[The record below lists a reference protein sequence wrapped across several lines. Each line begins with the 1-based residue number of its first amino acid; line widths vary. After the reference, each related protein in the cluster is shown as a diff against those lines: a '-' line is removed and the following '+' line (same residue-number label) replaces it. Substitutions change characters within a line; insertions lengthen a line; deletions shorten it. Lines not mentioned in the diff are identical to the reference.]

1 MKYRLLSIFGAL
13 LITASFCITSQAA
26 DFTSIE
32 GTYVLESRQ
41 LPDGTILTPPAI
53 AGLYVLSEGYMSLNR
68 AAKDTQGNI
77 TSRSAVGTYTISG
90 STYSLELIY
99 NAVND
104 GTKISYDFDKKSG
117 SSEMTMV
124 DGNVEMKIPLVDNL
138 YGSFSPDSFTAMT
151 RGEFIDKW
159 VKVKWKGSGG

>member
-1 MKYRLLSIFGAL
+1 MRYRLLVIFGAL
-13 LITASFCITSQAA
+13 LTAVSFGVIVHSA

-41 LPDGTILTPPAI
+41 LPDGTTLTPPAV

-68 AAKDTQGNI
+68 AAKDTKGNL
-77 TSRSAVGTYTISG
+77 TSRSAIGKYAISG

-104 GTKISYDFDKKSG
+104 GTGTSYDFDKKSG
-117 SSEMTMV
+117 SSEMAMV

-138 YGSFSPDSFTAMT
+138 YGSFGPDSFTAMS
-151 RGEFIDKW
+151 RGKYIDKW
-159 VKVKWKGSGG
+159 VKVK